1 MNVVA
6 GSPHQALVRKLS
18 RFLRL
23 SRRDVAALADLTKRV
38 RRLPARTEIVAEGD
52 VPHPAFVLV
61 EGMACRFRILSD
73 GRRQIIGFII
83 PGDIC
88 DVHAAMLKRMDH
100 SIGTIVASSI
110 ATIARDRFLALTT
123 QHPRINAA
131 LWWTALQ
138 DQATQ
143 REHVV
148 ALGRRNAHERVAYF
162 LCELVWR
169 FNAHGLGRRD
179 AIELPMTQADIGD
192 LLGLT
197 PVHVNRVLQDFRKQ
211 KLIMLE
217 HRHLRLLDMERVAG
231 IAELSSQYLL
241 LDGAPA
247 AIELECDRQERLTG
261 LLPPRGAA

>member
-1 MNVVA
+1 MTP
-6 GSPHQALVRKLS
+6 SHQALVRKLS

-73 GRRQIIGFII
+73 GRRQIMGFII

-88 DVHAAMLKRMDH
+88 DVHAVMLKRMDH

-110 ATIARDRFLALTT
+110 APIARDRLLALTA

-138 DQATQ
+138 DQAIQ

-169 FNAHGLGRRD
+169 FGTHGFARRD
-179 AIELPMTQADIGD
+179 AIDLPMTQADIAD

-211 KLIMLE
+211 NLISLE
-217 HRHLRLLDMERVAG
+217 RRQLRLLDMERVAA
-231 IAELSSQYLL
+231 IAELSPHYLHL
-241 LDGAPA
+241 QSAPH
-247 AIELECDRQERLTG
+247 AIELECDMQERLVLG
-261 LLPPRGAA
+261 PLPLGGPA